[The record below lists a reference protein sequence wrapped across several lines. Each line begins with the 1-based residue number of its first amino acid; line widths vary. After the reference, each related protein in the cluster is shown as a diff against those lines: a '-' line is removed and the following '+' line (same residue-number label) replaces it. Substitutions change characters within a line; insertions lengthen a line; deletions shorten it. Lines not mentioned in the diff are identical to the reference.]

1 MLVLKD
7 LSIYRGKF
15 CVLEGANLSLQKG
28 KVYALLG
35 ANGAGK
41 SSLMKA
47 IFGEIKHKGEIS
59 FAGETLNFLQQY
71 TWRKSIG
78 YMPQDN
84 NVDVSLSVLEVVL
97 LGLMDSLGVYI
108 EDEKVRLA
116 AKIMQELGIIHLA
129 QRDIMDCSGGQRQM
143 VMFAQ
148 VLVKN
153 PKFLL
158 LDEPVSALDMRYQC
172 ILLNYVR
179 KYTIKKDLITLMILH
194 DISLAVQFADELIVL
209 SDSKIAAK
217 GSARCVLTQELI
229 EKVYK
234 VLANIFY
241 DDRNFPVVVAKEA
254 I

>member
-59 FAGETLNFLQQY
+59 FVGETLNFLQQY

-78 YMPQDN
+78 YMPQ
-84 NVDVSLSVLEVVL
+84 
-97 LGLMDSLGVYI
+97 
-108 EDEKVRLA
+108 DEKVRLA

-153 PKFLL
+153 PKLLL

-194 DISLAVQFADELIVL
+194 DISLAVQFAD
-209 SDSKIAAK
+209 
-217 GSARCVLTQELI
+217 
-229 EKVYK
+229 
-234 VLANIFY
+234 
-241 DDRNFPVVVAKEA
+241 
-254 I
+254 